1 MSLDGKIKPLLLHKD
16 TRSSILSAVIY
27 QIPNLLKR
35 SSSFALV
42 IKSSLLKVLIPS
54 PNFCF
59 KDFGCLIF
67 FIFVF
72 SPNLLLKKADSDVI
86 PSIKPKSFASLA
98 NQKDPENIIFL
109 FLSISFFFLLEETQS
124 IKFWCINF

>member
-42 IKSSLLKVLIPS
+42 IKSSLLKELIPS
-54 PNFCF
+54 RII
-59 KDFGCLIF
+59 LE
-67 FIFVF
+67 F
-72 SPNLLLKKADSDVI
+72 SKEGYKELDATRIEICPAVCPQTTEDAYYTFSILGVGHDPVI
-86 PSIKPKSFASLA
+86 GG
-98 NQKDPENIIFL
+98 
-109 FLSISFFFLLEETQS
+109 
-124 IKFWCINF
+124 